1 MSYIYKYLPPE
12 RKTYLID
19 GLLRF
24 TPPSDLNDPYEC
36 LPALPVEVEQAV
48 FKYIKQ
54 EILSPP
60 KHQVGMSRIER
71 RLADKLYKKHAQKV
85 MRGINMDPSFIRK
98 KFYDDAKERID
109 ENIGI
114 LSLSRRWDSA
124 LMWSHYAT
132 SHSGLCVGFNRE
144 HDFFKQ
150 GDDKNDNGDFLF
162 KPVIYSKQRSLVP
175 SNRLNKSQSLSVLFT
190 KSLDWQYEQEERAI
204 ALLSDATKKIN
215 TEQLKLALFSVPHD
229 AIAEIIIGMRASND
243 IEGLASDLARK
254 LSIPLYRTEISKHSI
269 DVERK
274 IINI

>member
-36 LPALPVEVEQAV
+36 LPALPIEVEQAAFNYV
-48 FKYIKQ
+48 KR
-54 EILSPP
+54 EILTPP
-60 KHQVGMSRIER
+60 KHQAGMSRIER
-71 RLADKLYKKHAQKV
+71 RLADKIYKKHAQKV
-85 MRGINMDPSFIRK
+85 MKEINMDPSFIRK
-98 KFYDDAKERID
+98 KFYDDAKAKID
-109 ENIGI
+109 GNIGI

-132 SHSGLCVGFNRE
+132 SHSGLCIGFNRE

-150 GDDKNDNGDFLF
+150 DNDKNDNGNFIF

-175 SNRLNKSQSLSVLFT
+175 SNRLNKSQSISVLCT
-190 KSLDWQYEQEERAI
+190 KSIDWQYEQEERAI
-204 ALLSDATKKIN
+204 ALLSDATKTIN
-215 TEQLKLALFSVPHD
+215 IEQLKLSLFRVPHD
-229 AIAEIIIGMRASND
+229 AIAEIIIGMRASNN
-243 IEGLASDLARK
+243 IEGLATDLAKK
-254 LSIPLYRTEISKHSI
+254 LSIPLYRTEISMHSF

-274 IINI
+274 PINY